1 MQIREPDQKILD
13 CLAEANKRH
22 PELRELLAFYE
33 RLFSIQFAFKSAA
46 ARQSADHDRE
56 IKTALLATGAPQ
68 VTFDDLNIKLADFIP
83 LFTQVADILG
93 AFFPDREKPHAGV
106 APELLMLK
114 VRSMYESRKPFIE
127 SGAEFPMS
135 DIAAGLSLMP
145 YLQLA
150 GEAVLMHLPP
160 DTWRQ
165 PWCPVC
171 GGMPSFAALARDSGA
186 RSLLCSRCSSVW
198 HYDRLGCP
206 FCEADKEL
214 YYYIS
219 DDERYRLYVCDAC
232 RRYLKTID
240 LRATEAA
247 VCLPVESLI
256 TIAMDIA
263 AREKGYHHC

>member
-33 RLFSIQFAFKSAA
+33 RLFSIQFAFKSTAA
-46 ARQSADHDRE
+46 SQGADHDRE
-56 IKTALLATGAPQ
+56 IKTALLAAGAPQ
-68 VTFDDLNIKLADFIP
+68 VTFDDLNIKLPDFIP

-127 SGAEFPMS
+127 SGAELPMT

-150 GEAVLMHLPP
+150 AEAIMPLIPLDAWQRP
-160 DTWRQ
+160 R
-165 PWCPVC
+165 CPVC

-186 RSLLCSRCSSVW
+186 RSLLCSRCNGVW
-198 HYDRLGCP
+198 QYGRVGCP
-206 FCEADKEL
+206 FCEAGNEQL
-214 YYYIS
+214 YYMS
-219 DDERYRLYVCDAC
+219 DDRRYRLYVCDAC

-240 LRATEAA
+240 LRAADAA
-247 VCLPVESLI
+247 VSLPVESLV
-256 TIAMDIA
+256 TVSMDIA
-263 AREKGYHHC
+263 AQEKGYHHC